1 MRRLLRA
8 SRVSISHAR
17 ATHRRAQEYVC
28 GLGGGNF
35 RGVSPAEGR
44 PDRRKVDRIVMF
56 ALVAAPDALDQP
68 RLDCHR
74 GTLVRVI
81 GLRRPV
87 CPEQAGPHRKRP
99 IGFNR
104 QPLLYLARSPKLH

>member
-1 MRRLLRA
+1 MRAGRREFSRRLTRER
-8 SRVSISHAR
+8 STGS
-17 ATHRRAQEYVC
+17 
-28 GLGGGNF
+28 
-35 RGVSPAEGR
+35 AEGR
-44 PDRRKVDRIVMF
+44 PDVRARRGPRR
-56 ALVAAPDALDQP
+56 LDQP

-81 GLRRPV
+81 GLRRLV